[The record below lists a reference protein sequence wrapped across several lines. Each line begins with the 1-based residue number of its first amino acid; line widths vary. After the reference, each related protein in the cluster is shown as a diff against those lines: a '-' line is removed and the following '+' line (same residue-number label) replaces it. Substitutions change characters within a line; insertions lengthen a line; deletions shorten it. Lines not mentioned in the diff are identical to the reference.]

1 MDTAKSHNIH
11 TYFYILKQK
20 IVHSELEI
28 GVVVDLCADHIIHL
42 YILNDQWVQ
51 AK

>member
-28 GVVVDLCADHIIHL
+28 GVVVDFSVDHVIRL
-42 YILNDQWVQ
+42 YILNDQ
-51 AK
+51 